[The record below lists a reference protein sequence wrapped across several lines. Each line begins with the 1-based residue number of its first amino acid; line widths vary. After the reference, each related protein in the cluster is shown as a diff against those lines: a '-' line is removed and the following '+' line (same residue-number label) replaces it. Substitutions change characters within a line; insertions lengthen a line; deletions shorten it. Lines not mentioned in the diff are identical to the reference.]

1 MEPVLRNQVNVPRRG
16 RHARTSGIR
25 FLEHIGKLLIALA
38 LAGAV
43 AACNSGPPETEK
55 AAREGILLFGNG
67 TEPKGLDP
75 HIVTGVPENHIISA
89 LLEGLVAYHPTD
101 DLQSSPGMAERWE
114 HNADFT
120 RWTFYL
126 RDAQWS
132 NGDPVTAQDFVY
144 SWQRALSP
152 ALGNE
157 YAPMLY
163 VIRNAE
169 KFNTGEISDFGQVGV
184 KALDAKTLQVDLEGS
199 TSYFPLMLQH
209 YSFFPVNPR
218 AVEEHGGMTDRQ
230 SGWSTLD
237 NFVGNGPF
245 RLKKWVTNQVL
256 EVERNPAYWDAKT
269 VKLKGIR
276 FFPIDNAAAEETM
289 FRNNRLHLTSTVF
302 PDKIPVFRE
311 NMPEKLQIDPYLGNY
326 FYRLNVTRKP
336 LDDKRVRRALALALD
351 KKLIVEKVTKGGQ
364 APATGFVP
372 QGIQGYEA
380 SEAVQFRPDEAR
392 RLLAEAGYPGGKGFP
407 NIEIMINT
415 SEAHRKIAEAV
426 QELWRRELGINVGIY
441 NQEWKVYLDNQ
452 SNLNYDISRSG
463 WIADY
468 VHPSTF
474 IDMFT
479 TGNGNNDTGW
489 SNPQYD
495 RLVEAARYAG
505 SEDERIDLM
514 QRAEAILL
522 EEMPVIPI
530 YWYTRVYLKDP
541 RVQGWYP
548 KLLDNHP
555 YKHVSLKT
563 DGRGAGE

>member
-1 MEPVLRNQVNVPRRG
+1 MEPALRNQVNVPRCG
-16 RHARTSGIR
+16 RSARTPAIPFFER
-25 FLEHIGKLLIALA
+25 IAKFFIVLA

-43 AACNSGPPETEK
+43 AACSSGPPETEK
-55 AAREGILLFGNG
+55 AASEGILLFGNG

-89 LLEGLVAYHPTD
+89 LIEGLVAYHPTD

-169 KFNTGEISDFGQVGV
+169 RFNTGELTDFSQVGV
-184 KALDAKTLQVDLEGS
+184 KALDAKTLQVDLQGS

-218 AVEEHGGMTDRQ
+218 ALEEHGGMTDRQ
-230 SGWSTLD
+230 SGWSSLD

-256 EVERNPAYWDAKT
+256 EVERNPTYWDAKT
-269 VKLKGIR
+269 VRLNGIR
-276 FFPIDNAAAEETM
+276 FFPIDNANAEETM
-289 FRNNRLHLTSTVF
+289 FRNDRLHLTNTVF
-302 PDKIPVFRE
+302 PDKIPVFRDS
-311 NMPEKLQIDPYLGNY
+311 MPEKLQIDPYLGNY
-326 FYRLNVTRKP
+326 FFRLNVTRKP

-351 KKLIVEKVTKGGQ
+351 KKLLVEKVTKGGQ

-372 QGIQGYEA
+372 QGIPGYEA
-380 SEAVQFRPDEAR
+380 SEAVPFRPDEAR

-452 SNLNYDISRSG
+452 SNLNYDISRAG

-495 RLVEAARYAG
+495 RLVEAARSAG
-505 SEDERIDLM
+505 TEDERIALM
-514 QRAEAILL
+514 QQAEAILL
-522 EEMPVIPI
+522 DDMPIVPI

-555 YKHVSLKT
+555 YKHVWLQT
-563 DGRGAGE
+563 EGREASE

>member
-16 RHARTSGIR
+16 RHARTSVIG

-89 LLEGLVAYHPTD
+89 LIEGLVAYHPTD

-269 VKLKGIR
+269 VKLNGIR

-289 FRNNRLHLTSTVF
+289 FRNNRLHLTNTVF

-495 RLVEAARYAG
+495 RLVEAARDAG

-514 QRAEAILL
+514 RRAEAILL

>member
-269 VKLKGIR
+269 VKLNGIR